1 MKDDVLQ
8 SIIANIPVGRLGHP
22 EEIAHAVAFLAAL
35 DSGFITG
42 ANLDINGGQY
52 M

>member
-1 MKDDVLQ
+1 MLNA
-8 SIIANIPVGRLGHP
+8 IIAEIPVGRLAEP
-22 EEIAHAVAFLAAL
+22 REIAASVAFLASEDAA
-35 DSGFITG
+35 FITG